1 MTQLAPHALV
11 LLAVLIAL
19 LTAVLC
25 LREPA
30 QPSIAA
36 EQRRRREANAARA
49 QAELWSAWVKP
60 E

>member
-1 MTQLAPHALV
+1 MTPTILV
-11 LLAVLIAL
+11 GLGILIAL

-36 EQRRRREANAARA
+36 EQRRRREANAERA
-49 QAELWSAWVKP
+49 QRELWREWVKP